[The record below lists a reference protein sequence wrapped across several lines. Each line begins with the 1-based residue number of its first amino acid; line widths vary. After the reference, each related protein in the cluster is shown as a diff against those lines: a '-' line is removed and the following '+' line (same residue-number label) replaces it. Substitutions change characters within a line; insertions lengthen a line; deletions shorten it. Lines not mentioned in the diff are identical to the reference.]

1 MRWIKIIKDYK
12 CIIYY
17 HHEKANVVVNAL
29 SINNQVIV
37 GNSKIKHK
45 KEKIELKRLGI

>member
-1 MRWIKIIKDYK
+1 MKWIKIIKDYK
-12 CIIYY
+12 CVIFY

-37 GNSKIKHK
+37 EYSKIKRK
-45 KEKIELKRLGI
+45 REIMELKRLGT

>member
-1 MRWIKIIKDYK
+1 MKWIKIIKDYK
-12 CIIYY
+12 CVIFY

-37 GNSKIKHK
+37 ENSKIKCK
-45 KEKIELKRLGI
+45 REIMELKRLST

>member
-1 MRWIKIIKDYK
+1 MKWIKIIKDYK
-12 CIIYY
+12 CVIFY

-37 GNSKIKHK
+37 ENSKIKRK
-45 KEKIELKRLGI
+45 REIMELKRLGT